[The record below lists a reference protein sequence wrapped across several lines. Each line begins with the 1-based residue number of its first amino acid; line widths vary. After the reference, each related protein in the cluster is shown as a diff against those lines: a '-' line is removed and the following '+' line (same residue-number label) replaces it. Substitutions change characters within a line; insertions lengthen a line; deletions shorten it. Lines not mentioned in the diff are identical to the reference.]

1 LAALKVP
8 NYAVLFFPAAPGAG
22 IVLGRKTDGLL
33 MAFARELDL
42 LGLRPDVVGGMLP
55 AAKKGAGQKVRRR
68 ADPDDLDANT
78 CTRSKAMTS
87 NEWGVAVIAG
97 ALVTIVMVPLAPV
110 WAAFFAFFVFC
121 FIMMLRAHMR
131 ENDEARLEHE
141 LDVSK
146 KGATNW
152 DDAMIDKHEVQGRKL
167 RRASGQ

>member
-1 LAALKVP
+1 
-8 NYAVLFFPAAPGAG
+8 
-22 IVLGRKTDGLL
+22 
-33 MAFARELDL
+33 
-42 LGLRPDVVGGMLP
+42 
-55 AAKKGAGQKVRRR
+55 
-68 ADPDDLDANT
+68 
-78 CTRSKAMTS
+78 MTS

-152 DDAMIDKHEVQGRKL
+152 DAAMINEHEVHGRKFG
-167 RRASGQ
+167 RASGK